1 MVHKNLL
8 FCFQNQNI
16 YLANFLSMLSKQ
28 LYSSEKFHV
37 VRLLITRNQLVEIGN
52 PMGGNPKSKAIGLNG
67 KVLFLLL

>member
-1 MVHKNLL
+1 
-8 FCFQNQNI
+8 
-16 YLANFLSMLSKQ
+16 MLSKQ